1 MNPLTPTLCKMY
13 NTLMDMRLDAD
24 YSAEVVYT
32 KSDIEG
38 LLKKVFEFNTSVK
51 ELIEAEI

>member
-1 MNPLTPTLCKMY
+1 MY

-32 KSDIEG
+32 KGDIEG
-38 LLKKVFEFNTSVK
+38 LLKKVFEFNISEK